1 MGDAGAGMNNAYVRV
16 RLDGWKYEWRTVL
29 AKNLDHAL
37 EIARKMPDVIS
48 VLEVSWEPGG
58 VVT

>member
-1 MGDAGAGMNNAYVRV
+1 MNKAYVRV

-29 AKNLDHAL
+29 ANNLDHAL
-37 EIARKMPDVIS
+37 ELARAMPDVIN
-48 VLEVSWEPGG
+48 VLEVSWIPGG